1 MQRLTT
7 LLSAALLS
15 TGLMAGVAQAQD
27 SSSTANQSQTQ
38 GQAQAQAS
46 DFSDQQLQKF
56 ADASQE
62 IAGISQNYT
71 QQLQNAEGEEAQK
84 SIREE
89 ANTKMI
95 EAVEASGLEV
105 ETFNT
110 IGQAVQQN
118 PELMK
123 KVQGMTS
130 GQ

>member
-38 GQAQAQAS
+38 GQAQAS
-46 DFSDQQLQKF
+46 NFSDQQLQKF
-56 ADASQE
+56 ADASKE
-62 IAGISQNYT
+62 IASISQDYT
-71 QQLQNAEGEEAQK
+71 KQLQNAEGKEAQK
-84 SIREE
+84 KIREE
-89 ANTKMI
+89 ANGEMI
-95 EAVEASGLEV
+95 KAVESSGLKV
-105 ETFNT
+105 ETFNS
-110 IGQAVQQN
+110 IGKAVQQN